1 MDNHTPTLRPGT
13 INPDPRYKRPDR
25 YKRKMPAFLARL
37 LESMGETDLTA
48 HPAFY
53 MPSTGRK
60 RTIRKHGRNSLNA
73 TLRTLIANADVITAS
88 TTISCTSMAAQCGL
102 QTKSAAGNKGITRFT
117 RALKVLDAAGA
128 TQSRIERDPSS
139 GQFLSAVVVITAVGM
154 AICGTT
160 EKAWRAAARMRAN
173 FSGKPL
179 AYGDEEETD
188 LKQRLAERVA
198 AWRKMQRERRAEKA
212 RRKREET
219 LARRAAR
226 KEEERQLHSLMHSLT
241 QSLPLSELK
250 ELGLDGLKKR
260 ALSLLRRVSSPP
272 VPE

>member
-1 MDNHTPTLRPGT
+1 MDNHTTELRPGT
-13 INPDPRYKRPDR
+13 INPDPQYKRPET
-25 YKRKMPAFLARL
+25 YKQKTPAFLARL
-37 LESMGETDLTA
+37 MASMGKADLTA

-60 RTIRKHGRNSLNA
+60 RTIRKHGRNSINA

-102 QTKSAAGNKGITRFT
+102 QSKSAAGNKGITRFT

-128 TQSRIERDPSS
+128 TESRIERDPAS
-139 GQFLSAVVVITAVGM
+139 GQFLSAVVVITALGM

-173 FSGKPL
+173 FNGKPL
-179 AYGDEEETD
+179 AYGDEEEID
-188 LKQRLAERVA
+188 LKQRLAERIA
-198 AWRKMQRERRAEKA
+198 AWRKIQRERRAEKA
-212 RRKREET
+212 KRKRELT

-226 KEEERQLHSLMHSLT
+226 KEEEQQLHTLIKSLT
-241 QSLPLSELK
+241 QSLPLARLV
-250 ELGLDGLKKR
+250 ELGADGLKNY
-260 ALSLLRRVSSPP
+260 ALSLLRRVSP

>member
-37 LESMGETDLTA
+37 LDSMGETDLTA

-188 LKQRLAERVA
+188 LKQRLAERIA

-212 RRKREET
+212 KRKRELT

-226 KEEERQLHSLMHSLT
+226 EEEDRQLHAMIQSLNK
-241 QSLPLSELK
+241 SLPLATLI

-260 ALSLLRRVSSPP
+260 AQSLLRRVSTPP
-272 VPE
+272 LPE